1 MKKQK
6 QQKNRQR
13 KKKSIKWGLIALVI
27 FCWVLPLTATCGI
40 TIYYM
45 SDQINNQL
53 VEKITDAMETATTL
67 SMNELDT
74 MIDSAHMTS
83 YDPTIRKAYKA
94 YERNHIEVNLYSAT
108 RSFLKNQYQND
119 DRLLMT
125 MIAFNGIDDVYYVI
139 NNANRR
145 SYSDLADYKANAHE
159 AVKEYAST
167 LDSRIGFYNYNGR
180 IFMVRNLLDNRYKP
194 YAIMIMEI
202 NKEVAFNSFSAVIW
216 GTDCTLWLNETP
228 VEIKGGEIAP
238 DSMGITFDPKA
249 EGNIFNKGMSM
260 IYGGKK
266 ADHYHMGYAVKID
279 NEMLMGKLE
288 QFQAILV
295 SVGVMLIPLM
305 FLVIRYFYKNVS
317 YPLGTITEAFAQL
330 ENGKLGIRINEE
342 LNNREFQYFS
352 KAFNKMSD
360 RLKYQFDCLYME
372 ELALRDAKI
381 MALQSQ
387 INPHFLNNT
396 LEIINWEARMAG
408 DMRVSRMIEALSQ
421 MLDAAMD
428 RKGRP
433 VVRVSE
439 EMMYVDAYFYII
451 SERFGKRLTVKREI
465 DESLLDC
472 YVPRL
477 VMQPII
483 ENAVEHGVEPMQ
495 NGTITIKIYKDM
507 QNLVLEVDNNGKMT
521 PEDEERIEKLLSD
534 DYDAAQENSS
544 NLGIRNVHQRLRII
558 YGEHSGLSI
567 KMNNFGGTAAKII
580 IPIEQSK
587 Q

>member
-1 MKKQK
+1 MK
-6 QQKNRQR
+6 QQKKRQ
-13 KKKSIKWGLIALVI
+13 KKEHKKQSIKWGLIAIVI
-27 FCWVLPLTATCGI
+27 FCWVLPLTATSGI
-40 TIYYM
+40 TMYYL
-45 SDQINNQL
+45 SDQVNNQL

-67 SMNELDT
+67 SMNELDM

-83 YDPTIRKAYKA
+83 YDPSIRKAYKA
-94 YERNHIEVNLYSAT
+94 YERNGIEVNLYSAT

-125 MIAFNGIDDVYYVI
+125 MLAFDGVDDVYYVI

-159 AVKEYAST
+159 AVKKYAAT
-167 LDSRIGFYNYNGR
+167 LDSDIGFYNYNGR
-180 IFMVRNLLDNRYKP
+180 IFMVRNVLDNRYKP

-202 NKEVAFNSFSAVIW
+202 NKEVVFNSFSVVSW

-228 VEIKGGEIAP
+228 LVIKGEAISP
-238 DSMGITFDPKA
+238 DSAGVTFSPKA
-249 EGNIFNKGMSM
+249 VGNIFNKELSM

-279 NEMLMGKLE
+279 DKTLMAKLQ
-288 QFQAILV
+288 QFQTILITMAV
-295 SVGVMLIPLM
+295 LLVPLM

-396 LEIINWEARMAG
+396 LEIINWEARMSG
-408 DMRVSRMIEALSQ
+408 DMRVSHMIEALSQ

-439 EMMYVDAYFYII
+439 EMMYVDSYFYII
-451 SERFGKRLTVKREI
+451 SERFGKRLSVKREI

-495 NGTITIKIYKDM
+495 NGTIVIKIYEEL

-521 PEDEERIEKLLSD
+521 PEDEKRIEKLLSD

-558 YGEHSGLSI
+558 YGERAGLSI
-567 KMNNFGGTAAKII
+567 KMNNFGGTSAKII

>member
-408 DMRVSRMIEALSQ
+408 DMRFPYDRSAFT
-421 MLDAAMD
+421 DA
-428 RKGRP
+428 RRRNGPKGQTGCACFRGND
-433 VVRVSE
+433 VRGRILL
-439 EMMYVDAYFYII
+439 YN
-451 SERFGKRLTVKREI
+451 KRAFRQEINREKRN
-465 DESLLDC
+465 
-472 YVPRL
+472 RR
-477 VMQPII
+477 
-483 ENAVEHGVEPMQ
+483 EP
-495 NGTITIKIYKDM
+495 
-507 QNLVLEVDNNGKMT
+507 
-521 PEDEERIEKLLSD
+521 S
-534 DYDAAQENSS
+534 
-544 NLGIRNVHQRLRII
+544 
-558 YGEHSGLSI
+558 
-567 KMNNFGGTAAKII
+567 
-580 IPIEQSK
+580 
-587 Q
+587 